1 MGLRMSAACTP
12 RTASWLVLAVAL
24 SLSACSMMR
33 STPEQTVAG
42 EPWKAEVAGLP
53 YYVGSAG
60 LPLYREPGRDLVTKL
75 PLHQKVYR
83 TRLEKGWA
91 YVRVEGTGQEGWLVN
106 AKLIW
111 RLPPK
116 AATSPEPATAPGEAA
131 SEAAEPEATEPEAE
145 KTGAA
150 PPAPVEETPAPP
162 AAEAT
167 GKPRPVSPSVF
178 DPY

>member
-1 MGLRMSAACTP
+1 MSVACI
-12 RTASWLVLAVAL
+12 RGTAGWLVLAVAL
-24 SLSACSMMR
+24 SLSACSWMR
-33 STPEQTVAG
+33 STSEKNGSETPKAQVAG
-42 EPWKAEVAGLP
+42 RP
-53 YYVGSAG
+53 YYVGSAE
-60 LPLYREPGRDLVTKL
+60 LPLYREPGRDVVTRL
-75 PLHQKVYR
+75 FLHQKVYR

-111 RLPPK
+111 QLPRK
-116 AATSPEPATAPGEAA
+116 TATSPEPATAPAEET
-131 SEAAEPEATEPEAE
+131 SEAVEPEAE

-150 PPAPVEETPAPP
+150 PPAPVEDTPAPP

-167 GKPRPVSPSVF
+167 EKPRPVSPSVF